1 MNLNIIGYR
10 NLNIFADEHN
20 NLVIFSS
27 VKNPNYRPLLP
38 DEWPSRDNP
47 ARFDAKTP
55 FELSYPY
62 TENELAETL
71 IKGFDSWDNVE
82 PYKGKATLPEHY
94 YRIKGYKNATRGKK
108 LLSISWGEDKKSIR
122 VYFPMK
128 QKDAYLQIT
137 EITLAT
143 SATINELTKAL
154 MDSLQIDLTQCNT
167 YKTFKGRLN
176 I

>member
-10 NLNIFADEHN
+10 KLNIFADEHN

-27 VKNPNYRPLLP
+27 VKNQNYRPLLP

-55 FELSYPY
+55 LELSYPY
-62 TENELAETL
+62 TENELTEAL

-82 PYKGKATLPEHY
+82 PYKGKATLPEY
-94 YRIKGYKNATRGKK
+94 YYQTKGYKNATRGKRMITVVW
-108 LLSISWGEDKKSIR
+108 SEEEKSVIL
-122 VYFPMK
+122 YLPMK
-128 QKDAYLQIT
+128 QRDTYLQIT
-137 EITLAT
+137 KIPLAT
-143 SATINELTKAL
+143 PATINELTKAL

>member
-55 FELSYPY
+55 LELFYPY
-62 TENELAETL
+62 TENELTEAL
-71 IKGFDSWDNVE
+71 IKGFDS
-82 PYKGKATLPEHY
+82 
-94 YRIKGYKNATRGKK
+94 
-108 LLSISWGEDKKSIR
+108 
-122 VYFPMK
+122 
-128 QKDAYLQIT
+128 
-137 EITLAT
+137 
-143 SATINELTKAL
+143 
-154 MDSLQIDLTQCNT
+154 
-167 YKTFKGRLN
+167 
-176 I
+176 